1 MKKLLVLAMGFL
13 LITVLILFGLDFIA
27 SRKKPSLVTE
37 NKGAIQPPPEK
48 KVIPSPV
55 PKGKTQE
62 PTDRSPASDQT
73 VAPAATPTV
82 PPSTTN
88 LNPGISQEPS
98 IRSAQIQL
106 RDGTSIKGDIF
117 LDRLKIRSPYGDLA
131 LDMRNVVTVQDNK
144 VKMNDGNVF
153 TGEFLTK
160 TMRVKTR
167 HGDLDI
173 DLEKIAELNAQPLDT
188 STPKTEEPNTGRE
201 KPPSTAGVREK
212 KPPPGPSEAP
222 GPSEEKTTTNIQ
234 EKKPPPATSEVS
246 DQSEENTLPNPSEKT
261 APPPPRKEKKPV
273 KGITNIKTGTL
284 NVREGEGET
293 FKVLTRLKKG
303 EEVEILQSSGEWYKV
318 KLSDGRVGYVSARY
332 IKKVEE

>member
-13 LITVLILFGLDFIA
+13 LITVLILLGLDFIA
-27 SRKKPSLVTE
+27 SRKKPPLVTE

-62 PTDRSPASDQT
+62 PTGRSPASDQT
-73 VAPAATPTV
+73 VAPSATPTV
-82 PPSTTN
+82 PPPTTN
-88 LNPGISQEPS
+88 LNPEISQEPS

-131 LDMRNVVTVQDNK
+131 LDMRNVVTVQNNK

-160 TMRVKTR
+160 TMKVKTR

-173 DLEKIAELNAQPLDT
+173 DLEKVAELDARPLDT
-188 STPKTEEPNTGRE
+188 SPPKTEEPNTGRE
-201 KPPSTAGVREK
+201 KPPSGVGMKEK
-212 KPPPGPSEAP
+212 KPSEVPS
-222 GPSEEKTTTNIQ
+222 PSEEKTTAEIE
-234 EKKPPPATSEVS
+234 EKKPSPVTSEVS
-246 DQSEENTLPNPSEKT
+246 DQSKENTLPNSSEKT

-318 KLSDGRVGYVSARY
+318 KLPDGRVGYVSARY

>member
-1 MKKLLVLAMGFL
+1 
-13 LITVLILFGLDFIA
+13 
-27 SRKKPSLVTE
+27 
-37 NKGAIQPPPEK
+37 
-48 KVIPSPV
+48 
-55 PKGKTQE
+55 
-62 PTDRSPASDQT
+62 
-73 VAPAATPTV
+73 
-82 PPSTTN
+82 
-88 LNPGISQEPS
+88 LNPEISQEPS

-106 RDGTSIKGDIF
+106 RDGTSLKGDIF

-160 TMRVKTR
+160 TMKVKTR

-173 DLEKIAELNAQPLDT
+173 DLEKVAELDARPLDT
-188 STPKTEEPNTGRE
+188 STPKTEEPDTGRE
-201 KPPSTAGVREK
+201 KPPSGVSIKEK
-212 KPPPGPSEAP
+212 KPSGPSGVP
-222 GPSEEKTTTNIQ
+222 NPSEEKTTTEI
-234 EKKPPPATSEVS
+234 EGKKPSPTTSEVS
-246 DQSEENTLPNPSEKT
+246 NQSEENPLPNPSEKT

-318 KLSDGRVGYVSARY
+318 KLPDGRVGYVSARY